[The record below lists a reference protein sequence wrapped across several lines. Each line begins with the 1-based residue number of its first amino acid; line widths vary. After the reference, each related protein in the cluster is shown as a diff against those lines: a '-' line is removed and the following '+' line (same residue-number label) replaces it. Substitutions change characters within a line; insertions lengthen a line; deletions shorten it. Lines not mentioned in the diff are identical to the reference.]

1 MRLRR
6 ASGFAVTLGLLTAT
20 VALAP
25 STAGA
30 GGTPLWVKHVRN
42 YPGGISGAVR
52 ARLIAIESGTVP
64 TATSSTLQPVPG
76 TDVQMNEDCDPALPQ
91 NETSRRRK
99 RIQSLERGRGGQA
112 TIAATG
118 SGSATRPTA
127 EPPGRASSRTR
138 SSRPTACRW
147 TSGGASEPTP
157 RSERDGGDGGL

>member
-52 ARLIAIESGTVP
+52 ARLIAIESERF
-64 TATSSTLQPVPG
+64 Q
-76 TDVQMNEDCDPALPQ
+76 LPRLPRCSRSP
-91 NETSRRRK
+91 EPTSR
-99 RIQSLERGRGGQA
+99 
-112 TIAATG
+112 
-118 SGSATRPTA
+118 
-127 EPPGRASSRTR
+127 
-138 SSRPTACRW
+138 
-147 TSGGASEPTP
+147 
-157 RSERDGGDGGL
+157 

>member
-52 ARLIAIESGTVP
+52 A
-64 TATSSTLQPVPG
+64 
-76 TDVQMNEDCDPALPQ
+76 TDRDRIWNGSNCHVFHVAAGPRN
-91 NETSRRRK
+91 RRPD
-99 RIQSLERGRGGQA
+99 ERG
-112 TIAATG
+112 
-118 SGSATRPTA
+118 
-127 EPPGRASSRTR
+127 
-138 SSRPTACRW
+138 
-147 TSGGASEPTP
+147 
-157 RSERDGGDGGL
+157 L